1 MIDKNSFITIKGKD
15 GEQHLYVSIDY
26 FLDDILKIGEM
37 RAGKLYDVGNYK
49 IESWNEEGSKVFN
62 KIISVK
68 KSKSPTYWVDFDNKS
83 GLQHV
88 IVGEDCDLFIDGE
101 FKNVKDLK
109 EGDTLKGIINHYKVK
124 EVKKYENDYIYGFRV
139 DGSNCYFVDGVL
151 VEGE

>member
-37 RAGKLYDVGNYK
+37 RASKFYDVGNYK

-68 KSKSPTYWVDFDNKS
+68 KSKSPTYWIDFDNKS
-83 GLQHV
+83 GLQHI
-88 IVGEDCDLFIDGE
+88 IVGEDCDLFVDVE
-101 FKNVKDLK
+101 FKNVKD
-109 EGDTLKGIINHYKVK
+109 
-124 EVKKYENDYIYGFRV
+124 F
-139 DGSNCYFVDGVL
+139 
-151 VEGE
+151 